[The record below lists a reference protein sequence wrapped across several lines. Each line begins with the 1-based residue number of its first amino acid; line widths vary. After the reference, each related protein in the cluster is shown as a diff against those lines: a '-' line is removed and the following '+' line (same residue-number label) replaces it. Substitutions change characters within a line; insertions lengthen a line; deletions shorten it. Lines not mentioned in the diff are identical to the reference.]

1 MRQPTKEQLDE
12 AYKLQTEYYELCKN
26 QEMDRREWIE
36 ARTDLWEKIL
46 LKLAEI
52 RGVDVEDIRSKM
64 DFHL

>member
-1 MRQPTKEQLDE
+1 MKQPTKEQLDE

-36 ARTDLWEKIL
+36 ARHELWEKML

-52 RGVDVEDIRSKM
+52 KGVNVEEIRSKM
-64 DFHL
+64 NIHL

>member
-1 MRQPTKEQLDE
+1 
-12 AYKLQTEYYELCKN
+12 
-26 QEMDRREWIE
+26 MDRREWIE